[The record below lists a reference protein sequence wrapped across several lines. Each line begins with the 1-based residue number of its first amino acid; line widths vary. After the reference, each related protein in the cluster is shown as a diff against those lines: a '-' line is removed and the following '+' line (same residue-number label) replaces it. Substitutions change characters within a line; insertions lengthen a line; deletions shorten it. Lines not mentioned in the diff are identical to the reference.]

1 LIKKKHYNKS
11 LKLVIFASFNDLTI
25 NLLLLMTKNLPNSLN
40 LLHVNNFQEL
50 ISTPFQGTTNAI
62 SWSRELEGD
71 FEEIV
76 NAIAF
81 EGTMLEID
89 EEDLLAMELS
99 ESGKVARD
107 TILSDFKLLSELG
120 ASPVLNIISN
130 YEADEHP
137 FFPTDVYSFH
147 VDRSPIATDTFLCTY
162 YGDASELISNE
173 DAIQKIQIPE
183 IREKIEKAYVEE
195 ATDFDAFVSEHFFDL
210 HYQAL
215 EDATIIRA
223 GIGHLW
229 RLAVDHP
236 ESKVLPCVH
245 RAPKET
251 IRRKRLLLIC

>member
-1 LIKKKHYNKS
+1 
-11 LKLVIFASFNDLTI
+11 
-25 NLLLLMTKNLPNSLN
+25 MTKTLPNSSN
-40 LLHVNNFQEL
+40 LQHVNNFQEL
-50 ISTPFQGTTNAI
+50 ISTPFHGTINAI
-62 SWSRELEGD
+62 SWSRKLKGD

-76 NAIAF
+76 NAVAF

-89 EEDLLAMELS
+89 EEDLLELELS
-99 ESGKVARD
+99 EAGKVARD

-162 YGDASELISNE
+162 YGDASELISNQ
-173 DAIQKIQIPE
+173 DAIQKIQIPD
-183 IREKIEKAYVEE
+183 IREKIEKAYVDEP
-195 ATDFDAFVSEHFFDL
+195 TDFETYVCEHFFDL

-215 EDATIIRA
+215 EDATVIRA

-251 IRRKRLLLIC
+251 IGRKRLLLIC

>member
-1 LIKKKHYNKS
+1 MI
-11 LKLVIFASFNDLTI
+11 
-25 NLLLLMTKNLPNSLN
+25 KNLPKSSN

-50 ISTPFQGTTNAI
+50 ISTPFHGTINAI
-62 SWSRELEGD
+62 SWSRKLKGD

-76 NAIAF
+76 NAVAF

-89 EEDLLAMELS
+89 EEDLLELELS
-99 ESGKVARD
+99 EAGKVARE
-107 TILSDFKLLSELG
+107 TILSDFKLLSVLG

-173 DAIQKIQIPE
+173 DAIQKIQVPD
-183 IREKIEKAYVEE
+183 IREKIEKAYVDEP
-195 ATDFDAFVSEHFFDL
+195 TDFETYVSEHFFDL
-210 HYQAL
+210 HYQAV
-215 EDATIIRA
+215 EDASVIKA

-229 RLAVDHP
+229 RLAVDYP
-236 ESKVLPCVH
+236 GSNVLPCIH
-245 RAPKET
+245 RAPIEKNGS
-251 IRRKRLLLIC
+251 KRLMLIC

>member
-1 LIKKKHYNKS
+1 
-11 LKLVIFASFNDLTI
+11 
-25 NLLLLMTKNLPNSLN
+25 MTKNLPKSSN

-50 ISTPFQGTTNAI
+50 ISTPFHGTINAI
-62 SWSRELEGD
+62 SWSRKLKGD

-76 NAIAF
+76 NAVAF

-89 EEDLLAMELS
+89 EEDLLALELG
-99 ESGKVARD
+99 EAGKVARE

-173 DAIQKIQIPE
+173 DSIQKIQVPD
-183 IREKIEKAYVEE
+183 IREKIEKVYVDEP
-195 ATDFDAFVSEHFFDL
+195 TDFETYVSEHFFDL

-215 EDATIIRA
+215 EDASVIKA

-229 RLAVDHP
+229 RLAVDYP
-236 ESKVLPCVH
+236 GSNVLPCIH
-245 RAPKET
+245 RAPIEKSGN
-251 IRRKRLLLIC
+251 KRLMLIC

>member
-1 LIKKKHYNKS
+1 
-11 LKLVIFASFNDLTI
+11 
-25 NLLLLMTKNLPNSLN
+25 MTKTFPNSSN
-40 LLHVNNFQEL
+40 LLHVSNFQEL
-50 ISTPFQGTTNAI
+50 ISIPFQGTTNAI

-76 NAIAF
+76 HAIAF

-89 EEDLLAMELS
+89 EEDLLALELS
-99 ESGKVARD
+99 KAGKVARE
-107 TILSDFKLLSELG
+107 TILSDFRLLSELG
-120 ASPVLNIISN
+120 SSPVLNIINN

-162 YGDASELISNE
+162 YGDASDILPNE
-173 DAIQKIQIPE
+173 FAEQKIWIPE
-183 IREKIEKAYVEE
+183 IRKKLRKEFTGDEADFEDYLIENFY
-195 ATDFDAFVSEHFFDL
+195 DL
-210 HYQAL
+210 HYEVITEGKEINL
-215 EDATIIRA
+215 
-223 GIGHLW
+223 GIGHLL

-251 IRRKRLLLIC
+251 SGRKRLLLIC

>member
-1 LIKKKHYNKS
+1 
-11 LKLVIFASFNDLTI
+11 
-25 NLLLLMTKNLPNSLN
+25 MTKSFPKSSNLV
-40 LLHVNNFQEL
+40 HVNNFQDL
-50 ISTPFQGTTNAI
+50 ISTPFHGTTNAI

-89 EEDLLAMELS
+89 EEDLLALELS
-99 ESGKVARD
+99 EAGKVARE

-120 ASPVLNIISN
+120 ASPVLNIITN

-137 FFPTDVYSFH
+137 FFPKDVYSFH
-147 VDRSPIATDTFLCTY
+147 IDRSPIATDTFLCTY

-173 DAIQKIQIPE
+173 HAIQKIQIPE
-183 IREKIEKAYVEE
+183 IQKKIEKAYIGE

-223 GIGHLW
+223 DIGHIW
-229 RLAVDHP
+229 RIAVDHP

-245 RAPKET
+245 RAPRET
-251 IRRKRLLLIC
+251 SRRKRLLLIC

>member
-1 LIKKKHYNKS
+1 
-11 LKLVIFASFNDLTI
+11 
-25 NLLLLMTKNLPNSLN
+25 MTKSFPKSSNLV
-40 LLHVNNFQEL
+40 HVNNFQDL

-89 EEDLLAMELS
+89 EEDLLALELS
-99 ESGKVARD
+99 EAGKVARE

-120 ASPVLNIISN
+120 ASPILNIIAN

-147 VDRSPIATDTFLCTY
+147 IDRSPIATDTFLCTY

-173 DAIQKIQIPE
+173 DAIQKIQVPD
-183 IREKIEKAYVEE
+183 IREKIEKAYVGE
-195 ATDFDAFVSEHFFDL
+195 AIDFDAFVSEHFFDL

-215 EDATIIRA
+215 EEATIIRA
-223 GIGHLW
+223 GSGHLW
-229 RLAVDHP
+229 RIAVDHP

-251 IRRKRLLLIC
+251 SGRKRLLLIC